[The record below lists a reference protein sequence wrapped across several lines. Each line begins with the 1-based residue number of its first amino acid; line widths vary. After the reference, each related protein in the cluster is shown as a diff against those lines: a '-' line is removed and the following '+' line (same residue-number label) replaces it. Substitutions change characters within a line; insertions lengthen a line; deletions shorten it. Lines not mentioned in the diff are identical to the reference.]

1 LKVLFLTSVNHPQV
15 KYEAEHLGKKLN
27 LTYTVIPILSK
38 KQLPYAFKC
47 LFKSFP
53 EIGVSLL
60 KLRVPPLPQSFL
72 YILMSSIILSERK
85 LRNKKYDLIYA
96 HWLYPAGFIGLIL
109 SKILNCKIVSVVW
122 GYDVQV
128 IHGVKDYGIQGLS
141 RIIAKTVI
149 EKSDLIIA
157 NHKIHRILA
166 QYISCPKAH
175 GRILYVPPAIPD
187 ISLDAQDEFTT
198 ELKEKLHFILDKLRR
213 KDIVLYSPSLRPLY
227 GVREFVRAA
236 QIVSNSVKDCVFI
249 IVGDGELEGEVIK
262 FINEKGLGDKVV
274 LVGKV
279 SHESMKVLY
288 KLSTLVCDLA
298 YPGTGTTALEAL
310 CFGKPVIGIE
320 SPKTVIIHG
329 VDGFLIKR
337 GDYKSLANYI
347 MTILEDHRLRE
358 RLSINARKTFE
369 EKFII
374 QKRINR
380 FLKIFNDLINYGH
393 REGSHK
399 T

>member
-1 LKVLFLTSVNHPQV
+1 MKILKVLFLTSVNHPQV
-15 KYEAEHLGKKLN
+15 KYEAEYLGEKLD
-27 LTYTVIPILSK
+27 LTYMVIPILEK

-47 LFKSFP
+47 LLKNFP
-53 EIGVSLL
+53 EVCTSLL
-60 KLRVPPLPQSFL
+60 KLKVLPIPQL
-72 YILMSSIILSERK
+72 LPYILMSSTILKKEKMHS
-85 LRNKKYDLIYA
+85 KKYDLIYA
-96 HWLYPAGFIGLIL
+96 HWLYPAGFIGLIF
-109 SKILNCKIVSVVW
+109 SKILNCKIISVIW
-122 GYDVQV
+122 GYDIQV
-128 IHGVKDYGIQGLS
+128 IREVKNYGVQGLN

-157 NHKIHRILA
+157 NHKIHKILA
-166 QYISCPKAH
+166 QHISSSKAH
-175 GRILYVPPAIPD
+175 DIILYVPPAIPD

-198 ELKEKLHFILDKLRR
+198 ELKEKLQFIQDKLRR
-213 KDIVLYSPSLRPLY
+213 KDIVLFSPSLKPLY

-236 QIVSNSVKDCVFI
+236 QIVSTSLKGCIFI
-249 IVGDGELEGEVIK
+249 IVGDGELKDEVIK
-262 FINEKGLGDKVV
+262 FVKENGLEDRVV

-298 YPGTGTTALEAL
+298 YTGTGTTALEAL

-320 SPKTVIIHG
+320 SPKTVITHE
-329 VDGFLIKR
+329 VNGFVIKK

-347 MTILEDHRLRE
+347 IAILKDDEMRRE
-358 RLSINARKTFE
+358 LSINARKTFE

-380 FLKIFNDLINYGH
+380 LLKIFNDVI
-393 REGSHK
+393 K
-399 T
+399 